1 MKWHYFADV
10 TLACEDNKGI
20 LAHKVL
26 LVSGSGFYR
35 DNNLKMSEGG
45 TSPSAKDKMAHFSEW
60 NVQAQWLAR
69 DQGLGSWTTL
79 PRFLL
84 VLLLLLIVR
93 LSLNFL
99 HNIQPRL
106 LSPPLFQK
114 IAPRPASPDAGY
126 GATDRVLKYRTKDE
140 ERLNGTSI
148 RRLNEWRGG
157 VRQSSQLKKL
167 FREWPFN

>member
-1 MKWHYFADV
+1 VKWHYFADV

-79 PRFLL
+79 PRFLSLPLASSSSSFFFSSFVL
-84 VLLLLLIVR
+84 VLISFTIS
-93 LSLNFL
+93 SLASS
-99 HNIQPRL
+99 RL
-106 LSPPLFQK
+106 LFFKRSHLGPPRRTQDTAQPTASWSTAPKTKKGFQ
-114 IAPRPASPDAGY
+114 IPNANC
-126 GATDRVLKYRTKDE
+126 E
-140 ERLNGTSI
+140 
-148 RRLNEWRGG
+148 
-157 VRQSSQLKKL
+157 
-167 FREWPFN
+167 